1 MKTVEREILRL
12 EQQQAKDFNRHDL
25 EALLEQFAPGFL
37 GFSSTR
43 HKRVN
48 GRRELAST
56 FRHYF
61 DRSPKTQ
68 YRIAQPR
75 VQVFGA
81 VAVASFY
88 WTVTLSARRKVEGRG
103 THVFARRGR
112 HWEIVHE
119 HFSKAH

>member
-1 MKTVEREILRL
+1 MTGTQRQILRL
-12 EQQQAKDFNRHDL
+12 EREQARDFNRHDL
-25 EALLEQFAPGFL
+25 GALLAQFGPGFM

-43 HKRVN
+43 HKRVS
-48 GRRELAST
+48 GRKELAST

-61 DRSPKTQ
+61 DRSPRAQ

-75 VQVFGA
+75 VQVLGG

-88 WTVTLSARRKVEGRG
+88 WTVTLSPRRKVEGRG
-103 THVFARRGR
+103 SHVYAKGKGG
-112 HWEIVHE
+112 WKIVHE